1 MHKKPPTVDPA
12 NPTSAEKLDQEATA
26 RVNAIGASVLSV
38 LLDHEGPVGNLDCIR
53 QQVLSDAALE
63 LDLDAITNIF

>member
-38 LLDHEGPVGNLDCIR
+38 LLDHEGRFWRCKYLVGEQAGRTRCLI
-53 QQVLSDAALE
+53 VPPSGM
-63 LDLDAITNIF
+63 